1 MRIPNFSIAQ
11 TFIFVEQLPVSLR
24 HLDTGTLCWWWSPW
38 FFYQTHIC
46 FWTHQKKTTERN
58 HSTATSPSPVKVM
71 VVSAPSPVNMEPP
84 APPVTQRRISTRD
97 AKLVEGAAL
106 VVVPQRLFFLQWKK
120 QPELEKDVC
129 RWFHA
134 GWEVTQMGRSNCC

>member
-1 MRIPNFSIAQ
+1 
-11 TFIFVEQLPVSLR
+11 
-24 HLDTGTLCWWWSPW
+24 
-38 FFYQTHIC
+38 
-46 FWTHQKKTTERN
+46 
-58 HSTATSPSPVKVM
+58 M